1 MLNSLSSKLNSITEA
16 SLSFKQR
23 SMRFSPETKVNTIKQ
38 SWELDPSY
46 VTAKDINGKDG
57 KIIYSAGMRVNPLTI
72 TTLPDK
78 LLFIDG
84 NDERQVKRALEFP
97 VDGHI
102 KRKIIL
108 VNGSPQILIKK
119 FNTKFY
125 LDPQRILC
133 KKLGIK
139 KFPSVVSQRGLKLV
153 VEELT
158 DSTPLVILGGRV

>member
-1 MLNSLSSKLNSITEA
+1 MLNSVSSKLNSIPED
-16 SLSFKQR
+16 SLAFKQR
-23 SMRFSPETKVNTIKQ
+23 NIHCFRETKANPIKQ

-108 VNGSPQILIKK
+108 GCVDIYFSHK
-119 FNTKFY
+119 
-125 LDPQRILC
+125 
-133 KKLGIK
+133 
-139 KFPSVVSQRGLKLV
+139 
-153 VEELT
+153 
-158 DSTPLVILGGRV
+158 